1 MSFGT
6 SDSAIRM
13 TPALEKEIS
22 EALPDQI
29 KSIFAR
35 AALEQA
41 LVTPDPY
48 NPSLLHPTALADH
61 SPRKFG
67 KVVIINGVKY
77 ALEGGS
83 PEELAQAETSLY
95 QQVLEGGDNNN
106 EQARDAQGRF
116 VREQTPEEKAAGELE
131 ASKRA
136 DLELAWKRGDI
147 TAEQYLEK
155 SGAISTYLAEHGMNQ
170 DALVAVSDLVYQNTW
185 SQATEQFLN
194 SPEGESWPGGSE
206 NLAIATKL
214 LEENPEL
221 MNNPSADA
229 LAAVWN
235 YMREN
240 DLAVPNPEVT
250 QLQQI
255 GEATD
260 VNQIREALNRPTQ
273 SSGLF
278 NYR

>member
-1 MSFGT
+1 
-6 SDSAIRM
+6 
-13 TPALEKEIS
+13 
-22 EALPDQI
+22 
-29 KSIFAR
+29 
-35 AALEQA
+35 
-41 LVTPDPY
+41 
-48 NPSLLHPTALADH
+48 
-61 SPRKFG
+61 
-67 KVVIINGVKY
+67 
-77 ALEGGS
+77 
-83 PEELAQAETSLY
+83 
-95 QQVLEGGDNNN
+95 
-106 EQARDAQGRF
+106 
-116 VREQTPEEKAAGELE
+116 
-131 ASKRA
+131 
-136 DLELAWKRGDI
+136 
-147 TAEQYLEK
+147 
-155 SGAISTYLAEHGMNQ
+155 MNQ